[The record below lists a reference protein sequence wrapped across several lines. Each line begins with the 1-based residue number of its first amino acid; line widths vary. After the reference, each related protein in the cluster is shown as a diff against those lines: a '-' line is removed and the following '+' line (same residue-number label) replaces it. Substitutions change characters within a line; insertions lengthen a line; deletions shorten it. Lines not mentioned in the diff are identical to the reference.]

1 MIGKQLTCIVTSLS
15 STMTS
20 FVKLRVSN
28 QFRKTY
34 VAVEPCT
41 HKSAPIVA
49 LYWLLKRL
57 LTYWFINDVLPTLY
71 ESKNMVESLGLRTS
85 RRPFDAPTVAEDNN
99 LEINNI
105 STSRL
110 GSGRI
115 PEGGKY
121 LEQDTAHVVDRYD
134 TNRC

>member
-1 MIGKQLTCIVTSLS
+1 M
-15 STMTS
+15 
-20 FVKLRVSN
+20 
-28 QFRKTY
+28 
-34 VAVEPCT
+34 EPCT

-121 LEQDTAHVVDRYD
+121 LEQDTTHVVDRYD